1 MDDLASGTL
10 YAGRYAVVRLL
21 GRGSVKQVYLAFD
34 RLTQTQVA
42 LSRLAER
49 HGSDATVGARFSREA
64 RAAAAL
70 TSPFTVRVFDAGKTA
85 DGERYLVSEA
95 VLGRGLGDAVSAGP
109 VPPRFA
115 ATWTVEVLSALAEA
129 HAKGLVHRDVK
140 PENVMLAPSDGDA
153 IGEVARLT
161 DFGLAKVLDDRMEG
175 SVVVRTA
182 AGIVMGTPDYMSPEQ
197 WTGDALDARTDLYAT
212 GVMLYELL
220 LGRVPFESGS
230 LHSLAA
236 MHYQAEVPSFPVDAP
251 AAARALEPVV
261 RRALAKR
268 ADDRWP
274 SADAMRAAIE
284 SAAGV
289 RLPTPPTVRA
299 LIPDD
304 EVLDEIDH
312 VELMSDAGV
321 GPVQVLATPRLFLG
335 RTGHVVARCLPQ
347 CEDNDRRSRSVSR
360 RHARIEWRGGH
371 ALIADAHSAS
381 GTSLNGRALAP
392 DREPARL
399 EHGDEIGLGPHVRFL
414 FEHAPSPAGVLPAWA
429 RLTRLDRHGE
439 GVAHVLVLTEA
450 AVSASPDAAIVAPAG
465 ARGEALILRARNG
478 RLAALRDES
487 EMPVELA
494 DGQRWRLGDTTWTVA
509 VHRRGEGPATSRR

>member
-1 MDDLASGTL
+1 MDELPSGTL

-21 GRGSVKQVYLAFD
+21 GRGSVKQVYLAYD

-42 LSRLAER
+42 LARLAER

-95 VLGRGLGDAVSAGP
+95 VLGRGLDDAVAAGP
-109 VPPRFA
+109 LPPRFA
-115 ATWTVEVLSALAEA
+115 ATWTIEVLSALAEA

-161 DFGLAKVLDDRMEG
+161 DFGLAKVLDERMEG

-182 AGIVMGTPDYMSPEQ
+182 AGVAMGTPDYMSPEQ
-197 WTGDALDARTDLYAT
+197 WSGGAVDLRSDLYSV
-212 GVMLYELL
+212 GVMLYEML
-220 LGRVPFESGS
+220 LGRVPFEGPS
-230 LHSLAA
+230 LMALAA
-236 MHYQAEVPSFPVDAP
+236 AHHVAEVPAFPDDAP
-251 AAARALEPVV
+251 PAVRALESVV

-268 ADDRWP
+268 TDARWA
-274 SADAMRAAIE
+274 SADAMRVAIE
-284 SAAGV
+284 AAAGV

-304 EVLDEIDH
+304 EVLDDVAH
-312 VELMSDAGV
+312 VELMSDAGI
-321 GPVQVLATPRLFLG
+321 GPIQVLATPRLFLG

-347 CEDNDRRSRSVSR
+347 SEDNDRRSRSVSR

-371 ALIADAHSAS
+371 ASLADARSAS
-381 GTSLNGRALAP
+381 GTSLNGRAVLP
-392 DREPARL
+392 DRDPIRL

-414 FEHAPSPAGVLPAWA
+414 FEHARAPAGELPSWA

-439 GVAHVLVLTEA
+439 GIVHVLVLIEA
-450 AVSASPDAAIVAPAG
+450 IVSTSPDAAVVAPTS
-465 ARGEALILRARNG
+465 ARDATLILRARNG
-478 RLAALRDES
+478 RMVALRDES
-487 EMPVELA
+487 EMPVELF

-509 VHRRGEGPATSRR
+509 VHDRRGSFPTPDR